1 MNLRQQQPTE
11 SGFSLKNIGTLALR
25 KAGDA
30 LDAVSNGISSVS
42 SRMRMDASAVL
53 LSVGVIVGANN
64 AVGCGLEVQGE
75 CDAECV
81 DAVGKGG
88 ASGVSGQGGM
98 NVAGSGGAV
107 DPKLSGLDDKKCDPK
122 GFSTTPPPG
131 AFLLTWV
138 GGAVQH
144 TVVLT
149 SKNSPV
155 SITDLCTTF
164 SDANIPSHAD
174 LKKEFLESPFWSQDV
189 NGSIPPQYS
198 VTKTPFCTPSTTY
211 AFKY

>member
-88 ASGVSGQGGM
+88 ASGASGQGGM
-98 NVAGSGGAV
+98 NVAGSGGVAGNGGMEAGTAGAV
-107 DPKLSGLDDKKCDPK
+107 AGFPGKAGSG
-122 GFSTTPPPG
+122 GQAG
-131 AFLLTWV
+131 AGEGGASGAGAAGEAGNGGQGGEV
-138 GGAVQH
+138 GGAGQGAV
-144 TVVLT
+144 
-149 SKNSPV
+149 
-155 SITDLCTTF
+155 I
-164 SDANIPSHAD
+164 
-174 LKKEFLESPFWSQDV
+174 
-189 NGSIPPQYS
+189 
-198 VTKTPFCTPSTTY
+198 
-211 AFKY
+211 